1 MLLIEVGSLFRRT
14 GRSGCSGC
22 TGCEAG
28 TGAWWCLAS
37 LSAESVPPPFTP
49 VVVAAAVGGLGS
61 RYGALA
67 YTVVPVG
74 II

>member
-1 MLLIEVGSLFRRT
+1 M
-14 GRSGCSGC
+14 
-22 TGCEAG
+22 GCEAG